1 MDPYKVLGVSPSAT
15 DAEIKTAYRSLA
27 KKYHP
32 DRYKGHDL
40 EDLAGEKL
48 KQINEAYDIITKE
61 RQSGYSRASDGFN
74 SSYSGSSY
82 QGSTQFADIR
92 SAIQMGD
99 LTRADSMLD
108 AISSRNAEW
117 HYLKGMVLLRKGW
130 YDGAR
135 QHFATANNMEPG
147 NPEYANAFNTGR
159 RSTALRVRARTW
171 TCAMYAAGCFARTA
185 AVNAW
190 AEADAAENPHRGP
203 QKAVRLFGWYINIAC
218 WRY

>member
-15 DAEIKTAYRSLA
+15 DAEIKTAYRNLA

-40 EDLAGEKL
+40 EELAGEKL
-48 KQINEAYDIITKE
+48 KEINEAYDIITKE
-61 RQSGYSRASDGFN
+61 RQGGYSRASDGFN
-74 SSYSGSSY
+74 TSYSGSSY
-82 QGSTQFADIR
+82 SGSTQFADIR

-108 AISSRNAEW
+108 AVSNRNAEW

-135 QHFATANNMEPG
+135 QHFATANSMEPG
-147 NPEYANAFNTGR
+147 NPEYANAYSTLNRSASGYGQTFYGNQTGAGNDMCNIC
-159 RSTALRVRARTW
+159 SGLL
-171 TCAMYAAGCFARTA
+171 CADCCCECMGGNC
-185 AVNAW
+185 
-190 AEADAAENPHRGP
+190 
-203 QKAVRLFGWYINIAC
+203 C
-218 WRY
+218 

>member
-15 DAEIKTAYRSLA
+15 DAEIKTAYRNLA

-40 EDLAGEKL
+40 EELAGEKL

-61 RQSGYSRASDGFN
+61 RQAGYSHTSDGFN

-82 QGSTQFADIR
+82 SGSTQFADIR
-92 SAIQMGD
+92 SAIQAGD

-108 AISSRNAEW
+108 AISNRNAEW

-135 QHFATANNMEPG
+135 QHFATANSMDPG
-147 NPEYANAFNTGR
+147 NAEYANAYNTLNRSASGYGQTFYGNQGGANNDMCNICGGLLCADCCCECMGGR
-159 RSTALRVRARTW
+159 
-171 TCAMYAAGCFARTA
+171 CC
-185 AVNAW
+185 
-190 AEADAAENPHRGP
+190 
-203 QKAVRLFGWYINIAC
+203 
-218 WRY
+218 